1 MSSVAWPMAFKTT
14 RNRAMA
20 DAEKLRQFDAG
31 PASRHTRTI
40 TGRRTK
46 MKNDT
51 WGRVKPQLLEAV
63 GRNNFANW
71 IEPLSLK
78 QIEDGVAVFSVP
90 TSFMANWVSR
100 NFADTIL
107 SHLKAANSEATRVEF
122 KVEVQQPVAA
132 TETAS
137 ASPVAEQHRPVPA
150 QHAAPNVVD
159 PADLPS
165 APLDARFTFENFVVG
180 KPNELAHAAA
190 RRVAEGGPVTFNPLF
205 LYGGVGLGK
214 THLMHAIAHEVRIRN
229 PEARVLYL
237 SAEQFMYRFV
247 QALRDRQM
255 IDFKQIFRS
264 VDVLM
269 VDDVQF
275 IAGKDSTQEEF
286 FHTFNA
292 LVDQNKQIII
302 SADRAPGEIK
312 DLEDRIKSRLQ
323 CGLVVDLHPTDYE
336 LRLGILQ
343 TKADAYRVQYP
354 DLKFADGVLE
364 FLAHRIST
372 NVRVLEG
379 ALMRLFAFASLVG
392 REITL
397 DLTQECLADILKAS
411 DRKVTVEEIQRKVS
425 EHYAIRL
432 SDMIGPK
439 RVRSIA
445 RPRQVAMYLAKQLTA
460 RSLPEIGRRFGG
472 RDHTTVMH
480 GVRRIEELKVT
491 DSQIADDLEMLR
503 RTLEA

>member
-1 MSSVAWPMAFKTT
+1 MTDDS
-14 RNRAMA
+14 
-20 DAEKLRQFDAG
+20 
-31 PASRHTRTI
+31 
-40 TGRRTK
+40 
-46 MKNDT
+46 
-51 WGRVKPQLLEAV
+51 WGRVRHELLKTL
-63 GRNNFANW
+63 GQNNFTTW
-71 IEPLSLK
+71 IEPLTLDRL
-78 QIEDGVAVFSVP
+78 QDGIARFEAP
-90 TSFMANWVSR
+90 TKFMRDWVSR
-100 NFADTIL
+100 NFAEQIRQ
-107 SHLKAANSEATRVEF
+107 HLARAGHVVERVEF
-122 KVEVQQPVAA
+122 HVAA
-132 TETAS
+132 PRPTPIETVTGPRTRPTS
-137 ASPVAEQHRPVPA
+137 RPGPRRGEEAE
-150 QHAAPNVVD
+150 
-159 PADLPS
+159 LPG
-165 APLDARFTFENFVVG
+165 APLDVRFTFDSFVVG

-214 THLMHAIAHEVRIRN
+214 THLMHAIAHELRSRS
-229 PEARVLYL
+229 PDLRVLYL

-247 QALRDRQM
+247 QALREREIM
-255 IDFKQIFRS
+255 GFKEMFRS

-292 LVDQNKQIII
+292 LVDQNKQIVI

-343 TKADAYRVQYP
+343 QKAELYRDQYP
-354 DLKFADGVLE
+354 GLKLANGVLE
-364 FLAHRIST
+364 FLAHRITT

-379 ALMRLFAFASLVG
+379 ALTRLFAFASLVG

-397 DLTQECLADILKAS
+397 DLAQDCLADILRAS
-411 DRKVTVEEIQRKVS
+411 DRKVTIDEIQRKVS
-425 EHYAIRL
+425 EHYNIRL

-439 RVRSIA
+439 RSRTIA
-445 RPRQVAMYLAKQLTA
+445 RPRQVAMYLAKSMTT

-472 RDHTTVMH
+472 RDHTTIMH
-480 GVRRIEELKVT
+480 GIRKIEELKAA
-491 DSQIADDLEMLR
+491 DSQLAEDIDLLR
-503 RTLEA
+503 RLLEA

>member
-1 MSSVAWPMAFKTT
+1 MTQ
-14 RNRAMA
+14 
-20 DAEKLRQFDAG
+20 EQ
-31 PASRHTRTI
+31 
-40 TGRRTK
+40 
-46 MKNDT
+46 
-51 WGRVKPQLLEAV
+51 WGQVQKALLETI
-63 GRNNFANW
+63 GRNNFRTW
-71 IEPLSLK
+71 IEPLEFAELT
-78 QIEDGVAVFSVP
+78 DGVATLHVP
-90 TSFMANWVSR
+90 TSFLGNYVR
-100 NFADTIL
+100 QNFGDMLLYQMTAVGADVRRIRFQVPA
-107 SHLKAANSEATRVEF
+107 HPANSTR
-122 KVEVQQPVAA
+122 
-132 TETAS
+132 
-137 ASPVAEQHRPVPA
+137 PA
-150 QHAAPNVVD
+150 PQKPAIAAPTR
-159 PADLPS
+159 PAAAAPAAARDDLLPA
-165 APLDARFTFENFVVG
+165 APLDPRFTFDSFVVG

-190 RRVAEGGPVTFNPLF
+190 KRVAEGGPVTFNPLF

-214 THLMHAIAHEVRIRN
+214 THLMHAIAHELRTRHPHLN
-229 PEARVLYL
+229 VLYL

-247 QALRDRQM
+247 QALRDRKM
-255 IDFKQIFRS
+255 MDFKEIFRA

-292 LVDQNKQIII
+292 LVDQNRQIVI

-312 DLEDRIKSRLQ
+312 DLENRIKSRLQ

-343 TKADAYRVQYP
+343 SKVVAQKAQYP
-354 DLKFADGVLE
+354 ELELADGVLE

-379 ALMRLFAFASLVG
+379 ALTRLFAFASLVG

-397 DLTQECLADILKAS
+397 ELAQDCLADILRAS
-411 DRKVTVEEIQRKVS
+411 DRKISIEEIQKKVS
-425 EHYAIRL
+425 EHYNIRL

-439 RVRSIA
+439 RVRSFA
-445 RPRQVAMYLAKQLTA
+445 RPRQVAMYLCKQLTS

-480 GVRRIEELKVT
+480 GVRRIEELRMQ
-491 DSQIADDLEMLR
+491 DAQIEEDIELLR
-503 RTLEA
+503 RALEA

>member
-1 MSSVAWPMAFKTT
+1 MTQEKWGLL
-14 RNRAMA
+14 RN
-20 DAEKLRQFDAG
+20 KLLKA
-31 PASRHTRTI
+31 I
-40 TGRRTK
+40 
-46 MKNDT
+46 
-51 WGRVKPQLLEAV
+51 
-63 GRNNFANW
+63 GRNNFTTW
-71 IEPLSLK
+71 IEPLEFQEL
-78 QIEDGVAVFSVP
+78 QDGVAVFSVP
-90 TSFMANWVSR
+90 TNFMGNYVSQ
-100 NFADTIL
+100 NFADLIL
-107 SHLKAANSEATRVEF
+107 YELNTSGETVQRLAFRVAANSPVRPTQVTDSSPKATP
-122 KVEVQQPVAA
+122 EVAVVPQMDNPQ
-132 TETAS
+132 
-137 ASPVAEQHRPVPA
+137 SPLDSLQA
-150 QHAAPNVVD
+150 
-159 PADLPS
+159 
-165 APLDARFTFENFVVG
+165 APLDSRFTFDSFVVG

-190 RRVAEGGPVTFNPLF
+190 RRVSEGGPVTFNPLV

-214 THLMHAIAHEVRIRN
+214 THLMHAIAWDLKTKH
-229 PEARVLYL
+229 PELNVLYL

-247 QALRDRQM
+247 QALRERRM
-255 IDFKQIFRS
+255 MDFKHLFRS

-312 DLEDRIKSRLQ
+312 DLEDRVKSRLQ

-343 TKADAYRVQYP
+343 NKVQQYRSTYP
-354 DLKFADGVLE
+354 DLTISDGVLE

-379 ALMRLFAFASLVG
+379 ALTRLFAFASLVG
-392 REITL
+392 REI
-397 DLTQECLADILKAS
+397 DMELTQDCLADVLRAS
-411 DRKVTVEEIQRKVS
+411 ERKISVEEIQRKVS
-425 EHYAIRL
+425 DYYNIRL
-432 SDMIGPK
+432 SDIIGPK
-439 RVRSIA
+439 RLRSYA
-445 RPRQVAMYLAKQLTA
+445 RPRQVAMYLCKQLTS

-491 DSQIADDLEMLR
+491 DGQIAEDVEMLR
-503 RTLEA
+503 RSLEA